1 MANKGKSIVDEAL
14 LESKQIEK
22 AFEANAK
29 EILTQTMGSEI
40 EEMVKESLEG
50 SNGLTEDEDDE
61 ILNLDLPDMGDE
73 EDGEAVAAGDVEG
86 LELGDDLEGLEGLEG
101 LDDLEDLEDL
111 EGDNEEELDMDV
123 EMIDLTDADDTE
135 VVRVF
140 KKMGPDDE
148 IEVVQDGGNIDIK
161 DNETGAEYRVELGG
175 ENLEGEI
182 DVDIEGGDL
191 EGDDLDGEIDIDD
204 LEGLDMGGDIE
215 IDDLEGDE
223 DGEQEDVVYQVE
235 LSDEDDVD
243 EGKNFNSSKSNT
255 LKTEAPRT
263 KSKLKGRKY
272 GNPKGINLPE
282 SRTPKFLKTM
292 NENKVI
298 KTNMI
303 KVESENK
310 ELKEDY
316 NKMVDALKQFRQK
329 LNEVAVFNSNL
340 TYSVRLFTEHSTT
353 KNEKVDII
361 KRFDES
367 KTLKES
373 KTTYKNLVKEIS
385 KTKAPIKES
394 IDNKINETKSS
405 GSAQVTESK
414 VYVHPEL
421 EKMKNLW
428 EFNYK
433 Y

>member
-14 LESKQIEK
+14 LESEQIEK

-73 EDGEAVAAGDVEG
+73 EDGDTVAVVGDVEG
-86 LELGDDLEGLEGLEG
+86 LELGDDLEGLE
-101 LDDLEDLEDL
+101 DL
-111 EGDNEEELDMDV
+111 EGDNEELDMDV

-182 DVDIEGGDL
+182 DVDIDGGDL
-191 EGDDLDGEIDIDD
+191 EGDDLGGEIDIDD
-204 LEGLDMGGDIE
+204 IEGLDLDGDEIE
-215 IDDLEGDE
+215 IDDLEGGEDE
-223 DGEQEDVVYQVE
+223 EQEVVYAVE
-235 LSDEDDVD
+235 LSDDEEVVEEDLETENVTRNYPN
-243 EGKNFNSSKSNT
+243 GKNK
-255 LKTEAPRT
+255 
-263 KSKLKGRKY
+263 RKRPANY
-272 GNPKGINLPE
+272 PKQFTRE

-361 KRFDES
+361 KRFDEA

-373 KTTYKNLVKEIS
+373 KTTYKNLVKEID

>member
-14 LESKQIEK
+14 LESEQIEK

-73 EDGEAVAAGDVEG
+73 EDGDTVAVAGDVEG
-86 LELGDDLEGLEGLEG
+86 LELGDDLEGLE
-101 LDDLEDLEDL
+101 DL
-111 EGDNEEELDMDV
+111 EGDNEELDMDV

-182 DVDIEGGDL
+182 DVDDIDGDIDVDIEGGDL
-191 EGDDLDGEIDIDD
+191 EGDDLEGVEIDIDD
-204 LEGLDMGGDIE
+204 LEGLDLDGDE
-215 IDDLEGDE
+215 IDDLEGGEDE
-223 DGEQEDVVYQVE
+223 EQEVVYEVE
-235 LSDEDDVD
+235 LSDDGDEAED
-243 EGKNFNSSKSNT
+243 

-282 SRTPKFLKTM
+282 TRTPKFLKTM

-361 KRFDES
+361 KRFDEA

-373 KTTYKNLVKEIS
+373 KTTYKNLVKEIA

>member
-1 MANKGKSIVDEAL
+1 MAENRKSIIDEAL
-14 LESKQIEK
+14 LESEQIEK

-29 EILTQTMGSEI
+29 EILTQTMSSEI

-50 SNGLTEDEDDE
+50 SSSLTEDEDE
-61 ILNLDLPDMGDE
+61 EMLDLPDMGDDD
-73 EDGEAVAAGDVEG
+73 EDAVAVAGDVEDLEDMG
-86 LELGDDLEGLEGLEG
+86 MELGDLEG
-101 LDDLEDLEDL
+101 LEDL
-111 EGDNEEELDMDV
+111 EGDDNEGLDI

-175 ENLEGEI
+175 EGEDLEDLEGDEI
-182 DVDIEGGDL
+182 EMEDLEDVDVEGDEIEMEDL
-191 EGDDLDGEIDIDD
+191 EGDDTEGE
-204 LEGLDMGGDIE
+204 E
-215 IDDLEGDE
+215 II
-223 DGEQEDVVYQVE
+223 YQVE
-235 LSDEDDVD
+235 LDDEDDTV
-243 EGKNFNSSKSNT
+243 E
-255 LKTEAPRT
+255 EA
-263 KSKLKGRKY
+263 
-272 GNPKGINLPE
+272 
-282 SRTPKFLKTM
+282 SRTLGKGSKNYPKRKGLPKPIASGAKNESIKPKFLKMM
-292 NENKVI
+292 NENKVL
-298 KTNMI
+298 KTDI
-303 KVESENK
+303 EKVESENK

-340 TYSVRLFTEHSTT
+340 TYTVRLFTEHSTT
-353 KNEKVDII
+353 KDEKVDVI
-361 KRFDES
+361 KRFDEA

-373 KTTYKNLVKEIS
+373 KATYKNLVKEIS

-394 IDNKINETKSS
+394 IEEKINETKSS

-428 EFNYK
+428 EYEYK
-433 Y
+433 N

>member
-14 LESKQIEK
+14 LESEQIEK

-61 ILNLDLPDMGDE
+61 ILNLDLPNMGDE
-73 EDGEAVAAGDVEG
+73 EDGDAVAVAGDVED
-86 LELGDDLEGLEGLEG
+86 LELGDLEG
-101 LDDLEDLEDL
+101 LEDL
-111 EGDNEEELDMDV
+111 EGDNEELDMDV
-123 EMIDLTDADDTE
+123 ETIDLTGADDIE

-140 KKMGPDDE
+140 KKMSPDDE

-175 ENLEGEI
+175 VGLGDEVDI
-182 DVDIEGGDL
+182 DIEGGDL
-191 EGDDLDGEIDIDD
+191 EGDDLEGVEIDIDD
-204 LEGLDMGGDIE
+204 LEGLDLDGDE
-215 IDDLEGDE
+215 IDDLEGSEDE
-223 DGEQEDVVYQVE
+223 EQEVVYEVE
-235 LSDEDDVD
+235 LSEDDVNED
-243 EGKNFNSSKSNT
+243 DVNEDDVNEDGDDNPVKEASRT
-255 LKTEAPRT
+255 LG
-263 KSKLKGRKY
+263 SGRKW
-272 GNPKGINLPE
+272 GKKGLPKPRSAPKHLKAE

-292 NENKVI
+292 NENKVL
-298 KTNMI
+298 KTNII
-303 KVESENK
+303 KVKTENK
-310 ELKEDY
+310 ELTENY
-316 NKMVDALKQFRQK
+316 GKMVDALKQFRQK

-353 KNEKVDII
+353 KDEKVDII
-361 KRFDES
+361 KRFDEA

-373 KTTYKNLVKEIS
+373 KTTYKNLVKEIA

-394 IDNKINETKSS
+394 INNKINETKSS

-421 EKMKNLW
+421 EKMKSLW